1 MCPGAYMPSYAGFSF
16 LIGISLFFLSRSAF
30 SLSNLAV
37 VISRHP
43 VQEHEIACP
52 GGYSPS
58 YAGFSCTDG
67 TAEEGADR

>member
-1 MCPGAYMPSYAGFSF
+1 VCPGAYKPSYARFSL
-16 LIGISLFFLSRSAF
+16 LIGIPLFFLSRSAF
-30 SLSNLAV
+30 SRSDLAV

-67 TAEEGADR
+67 TAEEGAGR